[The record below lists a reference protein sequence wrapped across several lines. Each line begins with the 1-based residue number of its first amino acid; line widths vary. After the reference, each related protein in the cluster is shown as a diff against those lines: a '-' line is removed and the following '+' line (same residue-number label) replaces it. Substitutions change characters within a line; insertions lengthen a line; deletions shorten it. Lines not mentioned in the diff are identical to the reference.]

1 MTKFIQSEKFFMPI
15 IYIGFGIIIYIV
27 IAKIIDDLSKINI
40 KHVVGKGSGIDKR
53 KKTVINLFK
62 NIIKYIIAIIVII
75 LILNLYGINTTSIIA
90 SLGVAGVV
98 VGLAF
103 QDIVKDFLAGI
114 FIIFDNAYAV
124 GDWVEI
130 NGFKG
135 EVVSLGL
142 KTTKVKAYT
151 GEVMIL
157 SNSSFNK
164 VVNYNLNHTKLVLIL
179 PVSYDTKI
187 EHLEKVLNQLK
198 EEIVKKKYVYSM
210 ELLGIDE
217 FADSS
222 INYAI
227 MIDCTAMK
235 HVGIKREVLKLIKLA
250 FDQEKIEIPYQKI
263 DINIENK

>member
-1 MTKFIQSEKFFMPI
+1 MSKFIQSEKFFMPI
-15 IYIGFGIIIYIV
+15 IYIGVGVLIYML
-27 IAKIIDDLSKINI
+27 IAKVITDLSRINI
-40 KHVVGKGSGIDKR
+40 KHVGKGSGIDKR
-53 KKTVINLFK
+53 KVTVVNLIK
-62 NIIKYIIAIIVII
+62 NIIKYVIAIIVII

-135 EVVSLGL
+135 EVISLGL
-142 KTTKVKAYT
+142 KITKVKAYT

-164 VVNYNLNHTKLVLIL
+164 VVNFNLNHTKLVLMI

-187 EHLEKVLNQLK
+187 EHLESVL
-198 EEIVKKKYVYSM
+198 EEIKKEVVKMKHVYTM
-210 ELLGIDE
+210 ELLGVDE

-222 INYAI
+222 VNYAV
-227 MIDCTAMK
+227 MIDCAAMQ
-235 HVGIKREVLKLIKLA
+235 HVGIKRQVLKLIKLR
-250 FDQEKIEIPYQKI
+250 FDQEGIEIPYQKV
-263 DINIENK
+263 DVNIMK

>member
-15 IYIGFGIIIYIV
+15 VYVGFGIIIYLI

-40 KHVVGKGSGIDKR
+40 KHVVGKESGIDKR

-62 NIIKYIIAIIVII
+62 NIIKYIIAIIVIV
-75 LILNLYGINTTSIIA
+75 LILNLYGVNTTSIIA
-90 SLGVAGVV
+90 SIGVAGAVI
-98 VGLAF
+98 GLAF
-103 QDIVKDFLAGI
+103 QDILKDFLAGI

-135 EVVSLGL
+135 EVISLGL

-164 VVNYNLNHTKLVLIL
+164 VVNYNLNHTKLILTL
-179 PVSYDTKI
+179 PVAYNTKI
-187 EHLEKVLNQLK
+187 EDLENILNGLK

-210 ELLGIDE
+210 ELLGVDE

-227 MIDCTAMK
+227 MIDCAAMK
-235 HVGIKREVLKLIKLA
+235 HVGIKREVLKLIKVT
-250 FDQEKIEIPYQKI
+250 FDKEGIEIPYQKI
-263 DINIENK
+263 DINIEK

>member
-1 MTKFIQSEKFFMPI
+1 MSKFIQSEKFFMPI
-15 IYIGFGIIIYIV
+15 IYIGVGVLIYMIISKV
-27 IAKIIDDLSKINI
+27 ITDLSRINI
-40 KHVVGKGSGIDKR
+40 KHVGKGSGIDKR
-53 KKTVINLFK
+53 KVTVVNLIK
-62 NIIKYIIAIIVII
+62 NIIKYVIAIIVII

-135 EVVSLGL
+135 EVISLGL

-164 VVNYNLNHTKLVLIL
+164 VVNFNLNHTKLVLML

-187 EHLEKVLNQLK
+187 EYLESVL
-198 EEIVKKKYVYSM
+198 EEIKKEVVKMKHVYTM
-210 ELLGIDE
+210 ELLGVDE

-222 INYAI
+222 VNYAV
-227 MIDCTAMK
+227 MIDCAAMQ
-235 HVGIKREVLKLIKLA
+235 HVGIKSQVLKLIKLR
-250 FDQEKIEIPYQKI
+250 FDQEGIEIPYQKV
-263 DINIENK
+263 DVNIMK